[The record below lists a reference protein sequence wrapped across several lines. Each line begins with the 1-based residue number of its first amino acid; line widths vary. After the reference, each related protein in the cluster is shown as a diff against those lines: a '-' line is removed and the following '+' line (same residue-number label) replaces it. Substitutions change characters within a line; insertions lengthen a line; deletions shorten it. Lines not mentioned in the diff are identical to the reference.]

1 MAQQQDTLGWDPT
14 MCLVV
19 VPLLYLMSVSIVS
32 LLKTRKRKNKNLEG
46 QKSENN
52 LYMFSNIPL
61 DQK

>member
-1 MAQQQDTLGWDPT
+1 
-14 MCLVV
+14 
-19 VPLLYLMSVSIVS
+19 LYLMSVSIVS